1 MRRGSPNR
9 ALSLYSL
16 PATEDPADTDRSV
29 SVEEARAAEAIPAR
43 EEESLPKPPYM
54 AAAIEE
60 GECDD
65 DVGDPAV
72 PPDTGSKVGEVA
84 SGVAT

>member
-1 MRRGSPNR
+1 
-9 ALSLYSL
+9 LYSL
-16 PATEDPADTDRSV
+16 PATEDPADTDLSV
-29 SVEEARAAEAIPAR
+29 SVEEARAVAIPAR
-43 EEESLPKPPYM
+43 EEERIPKPPYM
-54 AAAIEE
+54 VAAAERIEE

-65 DVGDPAV
+65 DVGDPV